1 MTKTAALMLA
11 ATSGWIASGSAA
23 VIYNEATGGDLSN
36 NSGSPSV
43 LTGGTDMVNGTLHSS
58 TDRDDHFIISN
69 LLGNTTARFDY
80 TSMINDSG
88 GLGVQFIFSNPTGG
102 TLATS
107 QSYFNGSNSGFS
119 QFMVPASGEVKV
131 SVQSVSTVEGGSPTT
146 TWQVSTNN
154 VIPETSTAALVALGA
169 LLAMRR
175 SRH

>member
-69 LLGNTTARFDY
+69 LVGNTTARFDY
-80 TSMINDSG
+80 TSMISDSS
-88 GLGVQFIFSNPTGG
+88 LGVQFIFSNPTGG
-102 TLATS
+102 ILAMS
-107 QSYFNGSNSGFS
+107 PNFFSGSNSGFS

-131 SVQSVSTVEGGSPTT
+131 SVQNFNSTEGGSPTT
-146 TWQVSTNN
+146 TWQVSTND